1 MKIMSV
7 NAGSSSFK
15 FSLFEMEREE
25 VLISGVFERI
35 GIEGGSYTLKYQGEK
50 ITQEVVLP
58 NHLEAVRI
66 LIEKLIQVGVIS
78 SLDEIQGIGHRIVN
92 GGEKYKESTLI
103 DDEVLQEVLRIKDLA
118 PLHNPVEVE
127 VITAF
132 QKELPNVPMV
142 AVFDTS
148 FHQTME
154 EEKYLYPVPYKW
166 YQKYGV
172 RKYGAHGTSHR
183 YITEKISK
191 ELNNDHLR
199 IISCH
204 IGNGA
209 SICAIKDKKCID
221 TSMGFTPLAG
231 VMMGT
236 RSGDIDPSI
245 IPYIMEKEDT
255 DINEVMRMLNKES
268 GLLGMSGKSNDTRD
282 LIALANEGDKAS
294 NLALEKYVSCLV
306 NYIGQY
312 YVTLGGVD
320 VICFTAGVGEN
331 SFYIREKIMERLA
344 VLGIV
349 CDLDKNRNT
358 IATFAKISSP
368 TSKIDVYV
376 VPTDE
381 ELMIARDT
389 VALI

>member
-66 LIEKLIQVGVIS
+66 LMEKLIQIGVIS

-154 EEKYLYPVPYKW
+154 EEKYLYPVPYEW

-209 SICAIKDKKCID
+209 SICAIKDKKCVD

-236 RSGDIDPSI
+236 RSGDIDYSI
-245 IPYIMEKEDT
+245 YY
-255 DINEVMRMLNKES
+255 
-268 GLLGMSGKSNDTRD
+268 GKRR
-282 LIALANEGDKAS
+282 
-294 NLALEKYVSCLV
+294 YR
-306 NYIGQY
+306 Y
-312 YVTLGGVD
+312 
-320 VICFTAGVGEN
+320 
-331 SFYIREKIMERLA
+331 
-344 VLGIV
+344 
-349 CDLDKNRNT
+349 
-358 IATFAKISSP
+358 
-368 TSKIDVYV
+368 
-376 VPTDE
+376 
-381 ELMIARDT
+381 
-389 VALI
+389 